1 MRSSSS
7 WWPPSPSRS
16 SPWRA
21 TRCRQ
26 RSTRCRPASFTWAT
40 TRRRWIT
47 SAPSDTSASPPPRR
61 NRFLQQPA
69 DLEAS
74 NLLARLPV
82 LPLLFPLL
90 RHRDRGGPPRR
101 GDRERLAGHARGH
114 LLPAP
119 GHLPLRPLLVRGA
132 PPAQPADP
140 FPGPTRH
147 LIGPCRPGAD
157 GRSGLIQAL
166 DDGGDAHPVTDAHR
180 GQAVAGALA
189 LQLVEQSR
197 A

>member
-1 MRSSSS
+1 
-7 WWPPSPSRS
+7 
-16 SPWRA
+16 
-21 TRCRQ
+21 
-26 RSTRCRPASFTWAT
+26 
-40 TRRRWIT
+40 RRWIT

-61 NRFLQQPA
+61 NRVLQQPA

-90 RHRDRGGPPRR
+90 RHRDRGGSPRS

-132 PPAQPADP
+132 APSQHADP
-140 FPGPTRH
+140 LPGPPRKLTN
-147 LIGPCRPGAD
+147 PGV
-157 GRSGLIQAL
+157 R
-166 DDGGDAHPVTDAHR
+166 
-180 GQAVAGALA
+180 
-189 LQLVEQSR
+189 
-197 A
+197 